1 MKKKKSLGSTILVI
15 LGAILVWF
23 LKQQGILDDNGSVK
37 GLGSSESSSAHSV
50 NGEEL
55 SLASC
60 SDVGFTPV
68 KRPGGRPGGDWELLK
83 ECRLVT
89 GRNGDGDSFHVK
101 HEKGETE
108 FRLYFIDTPESQY
121 KTYRGGESNGP
132 RIAEQGAYFGGI
144 GQDQTTAVGL
154 AAKGM
159 VKRILAENPFE
170 ILTKWEDV
178 YGPDRKYCLAIV
190 QWQGREVYLHELLVA
205 QGLGR
210 IHTRGA
216 GLPSGRSYHEQK
228 SFLQTLEARAREEK
242 VGAWGL

>member
-37 GLGSSESSSAHSV
+37 GLGSSQSSSAHSA
-50 NGEEL
+50 NGEEV
-55 SLASC
+55 SLASS
-60 SDVGFTPV
+60 SDVDFTPV
-68 KRPGGRPGGDWELLK
+68 KRSGGDWELLK

-89 GRNGDGDSFHVK
+89 GRNGDGDSFHVR

-108 FRLYFIDTPESQY
+108 FRLYFIDTPESKY

-132 RIAEQGAYFGGI
+132 RIAEQGDYFGGL

-159 VKRILAENPFE
+159 VKKILAEDSFE

-190 QWQGREVYLHELLVA
+190 QWQGREVYLHELLVV

-216 GLPSGRSYHEQK
+216 GLPSGRSYREQK
-228 SFLQTLEARAREEK
+228 SFLQTLEAKAREEK